1 MKEVFR
7 NYNIMQKKYRYFLL
21 SFAVFFI
28 TIAKAQVFP
37 VDITPQV
44 IPPYSLQL
52 SEYTT
57 SASEKVLVNLLLTDI
72 TRSNLEIRLKLYIE
86 NNAGLSIQSTDVVIG
101 ANPIF
106 LDGGIPLR
114 LSNIDLQP
122 YFAFQNLTGI
132 TPQKYGTSLPEG
144 MYRFCF
150 EAYEVI
156 SGKQI
161 SRKSCAMAYLV
172 LNDPPFLNLPNNG
185 EQVAMRD
192 PQNIIFQWTPRH
204 LNATNVEY
212 EFTLTELWDSKM
224 DPQAL
229 FLASQP
235 LYQTTTSATT
245 LLYGPSETTLLPN
258 KKYGWRVRAT
268 VSDGISESSVFKNKG
283 YSEIHSFT
291 YSGDCA
297 EPSFVLAG
305 SQSPTSQAIYWK
317 SVNHL
322 KYNVQYRKKGV
333 ENAVWFERETL
344 DEPITVY
351 NLEPGTSYE
360 FRVGGQCIENGPYT
374 YSQIYEFTTIIASTN
389 DKVTVI
395 NCGITPEIVI
405 TNQDPLENLNKGD
418 VFMAGDFEV
427 VVENVSISGQ
437 MFSGKGYIKIPYL
450 KGLKVKV
457 TFDNIEINTDKQLL
471 TGVVETIYDKNSEG
485 VVDVD
490 DIDDVI
496 DSVVDTVVD
505 IIREEENENVEEA
518 TGDDLVKPDENENEV
533 VDVSP
538 ISENPDVTVPN
549 ENEDGGEAPV
559 VPDNPVATPVTEPN
573 PVDNNNID
581 TESYEGSIPIDEDI
595 NTKIWFESD
604 DTLYG
609 DGETIDIQYNSEEL
623 PVIFQLKDYPKET
636 KEFKWQIFKEE
647 EDQTINF
654 IIGQG
659 INADQDTFSLDL
671 KRWSGTT
678 RLRITYDDK
687 KIEVNL
693 NIIKKSFDF
702 VELTATHNGKR
713 TAKSGQTLYVV
724 NDWSILKG
732 LGNKEITYKVDL
744 DPDPKS
750 NEYYKDITWSF
761 DEQNVL
767 NDKKKIT
774 RKLKYADSTI
784 VVNNQR
790 KVIPKS
796 VITKVNAGY
805 PEKKEKSVTVQ
816 WIQEKRRRRDLAKK
830 FKPILESFDK
840 FNKLS
845 EAIKKIGFGCGLTFF
860 DNYKD
865 LIRSKEFKYIFER
878 YKEENQESRFYNKVT
893 QLRLMASGVDIAKLE
908 CGKKIKLPVPFL
920 PDPEA
925 ELKLK
930 IEIGLRGTADIK
942 FEEEV
947 ETEVVYFN
955 NSSVSGGGYITPTIE
970 FGVKNID
977 IISKRDSSVKMDLNA
992 GIAFKY
998 PYKGNPDLL
1007 GLEAYISDAYAYAS
1021 LENPSTGSSYRHHLF
1036 QIDIQSE
1043 FELYAFNLKKLF
1055 EEESKE

>member
-1 MKEVFR
+1 MT
-7 NYNIMQKKYRYFLL
+7 LT
-21 SFAVFFI
+21 VFFI
-28 TIAKAQVFP
+28 YTVRAQVFP
-37 VDITPQV
+37 VNVTPQV

-57 SASEKVLVNLLLTDI
+57 SASEKLLVNLLLTDI

-86 NNAGLSIQSTDVVIG
+86 NNAGLSIQSTDVVID

-106 LDGGIPLR
+106 LDGGVSLR

-132 TPQKYGTSLPEG
+132 TPQKYGASLPEG

-258 KKYGWRVRAT
+258 KKYGWRVRAV

-305 SQSPTSQAIYWK
+305 SQSPTSQTIYWK

-333 ENAVWFERETL
+333 ENAVWFEIEAL
-344 DEPITVY
+344 DGPITVY

-405 TNQDPLENLNKGD
+405 TNQESLKDLKKGD
-418 VFMAGDFEV
+418 VFTAGDFEV
-427 VVENVSISGQ
+427 VVENVSTSGQ

-471 TGVVETIYDKNSEG
+471 AGVVETIYDKNSEG

-505 IIREEENENVEEA
+505 IIREEENENVEET
-518 TGDDLVKPDENENEV
+518 TGDDSVKPDENENEV

-538 ISENPDVTVPN
+538 VSENPDVTIPN
-549 ENEDGGEAPV
+549 ENEDEVEPPV
-559 VPDNPVATPVTEPN
+559 LPDNPVATPVTEPN
-573 PVDNNNID
+573 PVGNNNTDTEGNRDNNA
-581 TESYEGSIPIDEDI
+581 IDEDV

-604 DTLYG
+604 GTLYR
-609 DGETIDIQYNSEEL
+609 DGETIDIKYNSKGL
-623 PVIFQLKDYPKET
+623 PVVFQLKDYPKET
-636 KEFKWQIFKEE
+636 KEFKWQIFKED
-647 EDQTINF
+647 EDQTVNF
-654 IIGQG
+654 IIGQD
-659 INADQDTFSLDL
+659 INTDQDTFSLDL
-671 KRWSGTT
+671 KRRSGPM

-702 VELTATHNGKR
+702 VELTATHNDKR
-713 TAKSGQTLYVV
+713 TAKSGETLYVV

-732 LGNKEITYKVDL
+732 LGNKEIIYKVDL

-750 NEYYKDITWSF
+750 NEYYNDITWSF
-761 DEQNVL
+761 DEQDVL
-767 NDKKKIT
+767 NDKKRIT
-774 RKLKYADSTI
+774 RKLKYTDSTI

-796 VITKVNAGY
+796 VITKISAGYPDKTEKSVEVQWVNAGR
-805 PEKKEKSVTVQ
+805 
-816 WIQEKRRRRDLAKK
+816 IRRDVTSKA
-830 FKPILESFDK
+830 KPILESFDK
-840 FNKLS
+840 FNEVSK
-845 EAIKKIGFGCGLTFF
+845 AIKKIGFGCGLTFF
-860 DNYKD
+860 NNYKD
-865 LIRSKEFKYIFER
+865 LIRKKDFRLIYES
-878 YKEENQESRFYNKVT
+878 YKEENKESRFYNKVK
-893 QLRLMASGVDIAKLE
+893 QFKFMASGVDVATLE
-908 CGKKIKLPVPFL
+908 CGGKIKIPIPFI
-920 PDPEA
+920 PNPEF

-930 IEIGLRGTADIK
+930 IETGLRGTADIK
-942 FEEEV
+942 YEEEV
-947 ETEVVYFN
+947 ETEYKTFA
-955 NSSVSGGGYITPTIE
+955 NSNVSGGGYINPSIQ
-970 FGVKNID
+970 FGAKD
-977 IISKRDSSVKMDLNA
+977 ISLFEKDVLLKLDVNA
-992 GIAFKY
+992 GIVLKY
-998 PYKGNPDLL
+998 PYKGDSNFL
-1007 GLEAYISDAYAYAS
+1007 GLEAYVTDIYAYIALDDPTTGAS
-1021 LENPSTGSSYRHHLF
+1021 FRHNIFEL
-1036 QIDIQSE
+1036 DIQSDL
-1043 FELYAFNLKKLF
+1043 ELYKFNIKEFF
-1055 EEESKE
+1055 EEEREE